1 MAYLDNLTLGGTTYD
16 LDNPLFREELP
27 GTTQE
32 ITFSSDGNVQSIAHK
47 SGNTAI
53 RTDSFTFGEDTITE
67 VRTMSTGES
76 LTLVTNLNTLQTTV
90 TYTAA

>member
-1 MAYLDNLTLGGTTYD
+1 MYLDNLTIGGATYD

-27 GTTQE
+27 GTTQT
-32 ITFSSDGNVQSIAHK
+32 ITFGADGNVQSIVHK

-53 RTDSFTFGEDTITE
+53 RTDAFTFGANTITE
-67 VRTMSTGES
+67 TRTLNTGES
-76 LTLVTNLNTLQTTV
+76 LTIATNLSTLETTV